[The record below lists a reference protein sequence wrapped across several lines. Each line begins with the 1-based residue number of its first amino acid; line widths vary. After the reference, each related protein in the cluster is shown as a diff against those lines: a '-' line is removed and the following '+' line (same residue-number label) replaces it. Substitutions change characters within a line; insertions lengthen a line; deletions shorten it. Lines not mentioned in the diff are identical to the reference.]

1 VHAYLEA
8 NRDRWHRCAKVVARV
23 RALLTYNRR
32 LEGYEVDVSQGGK
45 PFLIAGSFG
54 RDTRPVQ
61 GGVVRSLAAAT
72 FELDA
77 ASAEKA

>member
-1 VHAYLEA
+1 VQVYLEA
-8 NRDRWHRCAKVVARV
+8 NGDRWHRCAKVVARV